1 MEKEYKPVS
10 FSKTTITEL
19 MVPTYANFGG
29 KVHGGTILSLMDK
42 AAYVCSTK
50 HAGAYCVTVSV
61 DGVDFLRP
69 VEVGNLVS
77 LHASVNY
84 VGRSSLIIGIK
95 AVAEDIRERT
105 ESHTNTSYFSM
116 VAVDA
121 NMKSVQVPGLVLEN
135 SEDVRRFMKSKFRKE
150 FRLKKKEELNEM
162 IAKLE
167 SATDLNYLDKENCI
181 VASTLKK

>member
-1 MEKEYKPVS
+1 MEDYKRVS

-42 AAYVCSTK
+42 AAYVCSSK
-50 HAGAYCVTVSV
+50 HAGTYCVTVSV
-61 DGVDFLRP
+61 DGVEFLKP

-95 AVAEDIRERT
+95 AVAEDIKQRH

-116 VAVDA
+116 VAVDE
-121 NMKSVQVPGLVLEN
+121 NMKPCEVPGLILET
-135 SEDVRRFMKSKFRKE
+135 SEDVRRFMKSKIRKKFRM
-150 FRLKKKEELNEM
+150 RKKEELNDM
-162 IAKLE
+162 IAHLE
-167 SATDLNYLDKENCI
+167 SSNDLGILDGEKCKI
-181 VASTLKK
+181 LT